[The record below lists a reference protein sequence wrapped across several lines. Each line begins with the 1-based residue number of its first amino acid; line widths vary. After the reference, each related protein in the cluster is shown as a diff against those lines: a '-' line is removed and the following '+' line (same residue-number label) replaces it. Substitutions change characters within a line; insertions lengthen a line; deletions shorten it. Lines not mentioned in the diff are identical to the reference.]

1 MSLSI
6 ITKGDHIGGVFFDYV
21 DLYFNVKSTG
31 YECYL
36 YIVVKNTIDNIL
48 NFTKNI
54 MKSYDIAYS
63 QELLRH
69 VYYINDENEYDEVW
83 RNIKRTEY
91 LVVVPSVIVDKKINH
106 CIFDYYDKIIS
117 YINLKSFL
125 YLKDGNL
132 ELFDVYNHSNMH
144 YLITPFVSDRL
155 KNFACNKYIYYV
167 KLSKYRLDNAK
178 LSYNNS
184 VYNNTL
190 YETDKYMPNFN
201 IHDYGSLIYTR
212 RNYFDADY
220 YVEIKGKSIFEF
232 LYYEKP
238 VFYNA
243 KPKTIDDGL
252 TDYIRY
258 FGIDDNITQ
267 ELKIPKDVIYEKLI
281 CFDDNDLVMK
291 LLCE

>member
-1 MSLSI
+1 MRAAYIWADS
-6 ITKGDHIGGVFFDYV
+6 
-21 DLYFNVKSTG
+21 LYFA
-31 YECYL
+31 
-36 YIVVKNTIDNIL
+36 NIEGHY
-48 NFTKNI
+48 T
-54 MKSYDIAYS
+54 DA
-63 QELLRH
+63 
-69 VYYINDENEYDEVW
+69 
-83 RNIKRTEY
+83 
-91 LVVVPSVIVDKKINH
+91 LVCADSA
-106 CIFDYYDKIIS
+106 FS
-117 YINLKSFL
+117 YINRFMMLAGYSVEQRLNFRSDDFL
-125 YLKDGNL
+125 SEPVEVNW
-132 ELFDVYNHSNMH
+132 
-144 YLITPFVSDRL
+144 
-155 KNFACNKYIYYV
+155 CNEGVDMDYSLLLGLRNETAIAALGCRDWLCYY
-167 KLSKYRLDNAK
+167 
-178 LSYNNS
+178 YNNS

-190 YETDKYMPNFN
+190 YETDKYIPNFN

-281 CFDDNDLVMK
+281 YFDDNDLVMK